1 MGILAQFTYVARA
14 LVLNEYHEKATRKLI
29 NSVGAFPLESIMG
42 GTVPAG
48 QTRTERSFIGS
59 HADIGGGFG
68 VGESQLSQ
76 VALAWMVQQ
85 AQVAGIK
92 MADSSPLHI
101 LVANPVIHDKS
112 DNVFSTSP
120 TGGPAAEL
128 EDRTVHYQNGPG
140 TTQMA
145 MTGTGLTWA
154 DTQQFISYLHA
165 VGPLDKGQYIYP
177 LRSDFVKATVNMQAY
192 LNWLKQHGYNINMKV
207 K

>member
-1 MGILAQFTYVARA
+1 
-14 LVLNEYHEKATRKLI
+14 
-29 NSVGAFPLESIMG
+29 MG

-48 QTRTERSFIGS
+48 QTRTERGFIGS

-92 MADSSPLHI
+92 MADSSLLHI
-101 LVANPVIHDKS
+101 VVANPVIHDKS
-112 DNVFSTSP
+112 DNVFSASP
-120 TGGPAAEL
+120 TGGPVAEL

-145 MTGTGLTWA
+145 MTGTGLT
-154 DTQQFISYLHA
+154 
-165 VGPLDKGQYIYP
+165 
-177 LRSDFVKATVNMQAY
+177 
-192 LNWLKQHGYNINMKV
+192 
-207 K
+207 